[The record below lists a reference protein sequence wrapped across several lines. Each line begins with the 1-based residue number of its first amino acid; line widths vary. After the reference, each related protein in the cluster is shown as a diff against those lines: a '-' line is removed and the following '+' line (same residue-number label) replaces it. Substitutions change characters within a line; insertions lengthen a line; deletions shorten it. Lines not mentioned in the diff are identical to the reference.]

1 MAMLDTL
8 GFHANR
14 DFHAELATLQ
24 TEIQALTGQIQI
36 GLFHSW
42 EAEHNT
48 RARLASLQHR
58 ADVIAREAAAD
69 DANINRLAQA
79 VRLVGDIDLG
89 FIAYVVFGPAALPME
104 TRYEV
109 RLIERRGG
117 YTVPGSVRRDLTEAQ
132 VAEAQ
137 REVFTE
143 VLRPGGRA
151 RLWNQTAHDFRTQV
165 TAY

>member
-1 MAMLDTL
+1 MLDYL
-8 GFHANR
+8 GFHTDR

-24 TEIQALTGQIQI
+24 TEIKALTGQVEI

-42 EAEHNT
+42 EAAQNT
-48 RARLASLQHR
+48 RGRLASLQHR
-58 ADVIAREAAAD
+58 ADVIAREAAAQD
-69 DANINRLAQA
+69 TNLDRLAQA

-117 YTVPGSVRRDLTEAQ
+117 YTVPGSVRRDLTEDQ
-132 VAEAQ
+132 VVEAQ
-137 REVFTE
+137 REVFAE
-143 VLRPGGRA
+143 ALRPGGHA
-151 RLWNQTAHDFRTQV
+151 RLWNQTGHDFRTQV